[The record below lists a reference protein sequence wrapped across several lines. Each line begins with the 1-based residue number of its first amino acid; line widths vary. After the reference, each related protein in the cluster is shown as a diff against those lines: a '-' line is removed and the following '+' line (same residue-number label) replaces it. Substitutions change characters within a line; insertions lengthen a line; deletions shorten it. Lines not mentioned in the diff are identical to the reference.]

1 MVDWQDDDG
10 EQDVPD
16 SVMNLLPDMTK
27 ERYWLI
33 RFFDHQASYAWL
45 PGSKLDMLGENDGAF
60 SSYAYPSTV
69 RA

>member
-1 MVDWQDDDG
+1 M
-10 EQDVPD
+10 PD
-16 SVMNLLPDMTK
+16 SVMNLLPDKNK

-33 RFFDHQASYAWL
+33 PFFDHQASYAWL